1 METQLK
7 SLIEKYCLNSNL
19 TDNQLDEII
28 DLGLATKANP
38 KEVEEYIQEK
48 TEERKAQEA
57 KEEAERKAQKAKEE
71 AERKAQ
77 EAKEEAERKAQEE
90 ADCKANEERI
100 KQKVEEF
107 SGIARKRAAQLL
119 NDNIITEMG
128 TIDARATAKAY
139 KRQLHEEAMDA
150 YKHRKDSPEAAE
162 YNRVLWEE
170 YDKIF
175 KAVLSCQVK
184 TMEDLIKDVLENHKE

>member
-28 DLGLATKANP
+28 DLALATKANP

-77 EAKEEAERKAQEE
+77 EAKEEAERKAKEE
-90 ADCKANEERI
+90 AERKANEERI

-107 SGIARKRAAQLL
+107 AIAAKEKPTQLFNDVFSEEGVDHDAVIVFKKRLRL
-119 NDNIITEMG
+119 
-128 TIDARATAKAY
+128 
-139 KRQLHEEAMDA
+139 EAMEA
-150 YKHRKDSPEAAE
+150 YKHRNDSPEAAE
-162 YNRVLWEE
+162 YNRILWEE
-170 YDKIF
+170 YDK
-175 KAVLSCQVK
+175 VVK
-184 TMEDLIKDVLENHKE
+184 TIQSGRVETMDDLKRIMNF

>member
-48 TEERKAQEA
+48 TE
-57 KEEAERKAQKAKEE
+57 
-71 AERKAQ
+71 ERKAQ